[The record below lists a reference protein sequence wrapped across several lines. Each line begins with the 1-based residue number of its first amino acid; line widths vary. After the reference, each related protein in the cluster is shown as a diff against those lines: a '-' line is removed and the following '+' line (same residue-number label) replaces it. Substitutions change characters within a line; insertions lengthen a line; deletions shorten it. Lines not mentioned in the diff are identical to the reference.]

1 MQNKQIWVHIFVQ
14 FYGYIFLDFDMYPY
28 YNSINKS
35 INHIFLKEVFYMSKS
50 VYEMI
55 TERII
60 EQLESGIIPWEK
72 PWSGV
77 RSGAYNRISKRS
89 YSLLNQ
95 MLLKNEGEYATFK
108 QWSELGGKI
117 KKGEKSEIVVFWKI
131 LPIEETQEDGTKV
144 IKQVPLLKYINV
156 FHISQVEGVE
166 PLQKEMLNDIE
177 PIEQAESILQDYWTR
192 EHITVEH
199 IKGDKAF
206 YSPMRDLIQL
216 PLFEQFK
223 DANEYYSTAFHESV
237 HSTMKESRCNR
248 AEERKDKLVAFGSEE
263 YSKEE
268 LVAELGSAS
277 IMNMLGI
284 ETRKSFRNS
293 SAYIQSWLRVLKND
307 VKFIVSASSKAEKAV
322 NYILNIAE

>member
-1 MQNKQIWVHIFVQ
+1 
-14 FYGYIFLDFDMYPY
+14 
-28 YNSINKS
+28 
-35 INHIFLKEVFYMSKS
+35 MSKS
-50 VYEMI
+50 VYEMV

-60 EQLESGIIPWEK
+60 EQLESGVIPWEK
-72 PWSGV
+72 PWTGV
-77 RSGAYNRISKRS
+77 RSGAFNRVSKKS

-95 MLLKNEGEYATFK
+95 MLLKYEGEYATFK
-108 QWSELGGKI
+108 QWSELGGHIRKD
-117 KKGEKSEIVVFWKI
+117 EKSEIIVFWKV
-131 LPIEETQEDGTKV
+131 LPVEEVQEDGTKIV
-144 IKQVPLLKYINV
+144 KQIPLLKYINV

-166 PLQKEMLNDIE
+166 PLQKEELNDIE
-177 PIEQAESILQDYWTR
+177 PIEKAESILQDYWTR
-192 EHITVEH
+192 EQIIIEH

-206 YSPMRDLIQL
+206 YSPMRDMIQL

-248 AEERKDKLVAFGSEE
+248 TEERKNKLVAFGSDE

-268 LVAELGSAS
+268 LVAELGSANL
-277 IMNMLGI
+277 MNIIGI
-284 ETRKSFRNS
+284 ETKKSFRNS
-293 SAYIQSWLRVLKND
+293 SAYIQNWLSVLRND